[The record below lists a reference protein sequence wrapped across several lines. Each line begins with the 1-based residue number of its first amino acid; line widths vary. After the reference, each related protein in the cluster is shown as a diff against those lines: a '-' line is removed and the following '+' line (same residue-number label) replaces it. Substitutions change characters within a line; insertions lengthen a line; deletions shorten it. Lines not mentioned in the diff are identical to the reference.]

1 MIKYFDDTTEE
12 TLASLEKTQKDFW
25 NIPRKTAV
33 LINTFIKM
41 MGAKSVLEIGTSNG
55 YSGIWIAKALK
66 QTGGKLTTIEF
77 YEKRQSVAIENF
89 KKCGVNDIIRPI
101 QGSACDV
108 IESFAPEEKFDF
120 VFIDASKREYVKYF
134 ELIKPHLTE
143 KALIIATVDDIQ
155 NHIDEIKVA
164 KKIGVV
170 IQTTQ
175 KTENLQNILSAVSQ
189 YAKELKV
196 YNTIC
201 QTTSNR
207 QKEAKTLAK
216 EVDLMIV
223 VGSKT
228 SANTSHLAEILK
240 EAALVIETLIKNNN
254 TYVLNFFY
262 PEIFGE
268 LYIVV
273 QASVTLVG
281 VIMLFVIIF
290 LKLVLLMFLFQ
301 IHYFVATYLYFLDSH
316 IYIEWDLYL

>member
-1 MIKYFDDTTEE
+1 MDIIFDKE
-12 TLASLEKTQKDFW
+12 TAEVLAELEKTQKDFW

-143 KALIIATVDDIQ
+143 KALI
-155 NHIDEIKVA
+155 VA
-164 KKIGVV
+164 D
-170 IQTTQ
+170 
-175 KTENLQNILSAVSQ
+175 NI
-189 YAKELKV
+189 
-196 YNTIC
+196 
-201 QTTSNR
+201 
-207 QKEAKTLAK
+207 
-216 EVDLMIV
+216 
-223 VGSKT
+223 
-228 SANTSHLAEILK
+228 TSHAEKVQTFIDAVDADDEFQYEIVELPGGILI
-240 EAALVIETLIKNNN
+240 A
-254 TYVLNFFY
+254 YR
-262 PEIFGE
+262 G
-268 LYIVV
+268 
-273 QASVTLVG
+273 
-281 VIMLFVIIF
+281 
-290 LKLVLLMFLFQ
+290 
-301 IHYFVATYLYFLDSH
+301 
-316 IYIEWDLYL
+316 

>member
-1 MIKYFDDTTEE
+1 MDIIFDKE
-12 TLASLEKTQKDFW
+12 TAEVLAELEKTQKDFW

-143 KALIIATVDDIQ
+143 KALI
-155 NHIDEIKVA
+155 VA
-164 KKIGVV
+164 D
-170 IQTTQ
+170 
-175 KTENLQNILSAVSQ
+175 NI
-189 YAKELKV
+189 
-196 YNTIC
+196 
-201 QTTSNR
+201 
-207 QKEAKTLAK
+207 
-216 EVDLMIV
+216 
-223 VGSKT
+223 
-228 SANTSHLAEILK
+228 TSHAEKVQTFIDAVDADDEFQYEIVEVPGGILIAYK
-240 EAALVIETLIKNNN
+240 
-254 TYVLNFFY
+254 
-262 PEIFGE
+262 G
-268 LYIVV
+268 
-273 QASVTLVG
+273 
-281 VIMLFVIIF
+281 
-290 LKLVLLMFLFQ
+290 
-301 IHYFVATYLYFLDSH
+301 
-316 IYIEWDLYL
+316 